1 MTGSL
6 RLRLLAGAGFFI
18 VLGLMATWYGLQQIF
33 TGYVAAQYE
42 REMTNVVDT
51 LAAGLDFT
59 EEGPVLIGTPA
70 DPRFTLPAG
79 GRYWAIVADDDEPIR
94 SRSWWDTPLDAS
106 TFTPS
111 RYDAFEIGESADGSP
126 MLVLERR
133 LSFEMMSGNGPR
145 EVTFYAGFARDEMDA
160 SIAGF
165 RREMG
170 LMLALTAFVLA
181 IAAFLQVVV
190 GLRPLTQLQAE
201 VANVRSGRLA
211 RLRSDVPTEVQPLV
225 AEINDLLDEKSAAL
239 ERARARASDLAHG
252 LKTPLTAIS
261 QIAENLP
268 PEDGEAI
275 IEHVAMIRRR
285 ADRQLQRARLGFRDS
300 GGADLGELV
309 GKLVT
314 VISTIPT
321 GHDLDWNVAIPD
333 GITPPI
339 DTADLAEA
347 LGNVLDNARKWAASS
362 VKVTAGRLRSEIV
375 IEIADDGPG
384 IAEEKREHILERGVR
399 AEDPKSET
407 GLGLSIANEIVE
419 AYGGSLDLSATRSG
433 GLRVTITLPGSVTRR
448 RTSPA

>member
-18 VLGLMATWYGLQQIF
+18 VLGLMTTWYGLQQIF

-42 REMTNVVDT
+42 REMSNVIDT

-59 EEGPVLIGTPA
+59 DEGPVLVGTPA

-79 GRYWAIVADDDEPIR
+79 GRYWAVVVGDSEPIR
-94 SRSWWDTPLDAS
+94 SRSWWDVPLDAQS
-106 TFTPS
+106 FMPS
-111 RYDAFEIGESADGSP
+111 RYDSFDVGECPDGSP

-133 LSFEMMSGNGPR
+133 LSFEMASEAEPR
-145 EVTFYAGFARDEMDA
+145 DVTFYAGFASDEMDS

-181 IAAFLQVVV
+181 IAAILQVLV
-190 GLRPLTQLQAE
+190 GLRPLTQLQSE
-201 VANVRSGRLA
+201 VAKVRAGLLA

-225 AEINDLLDEKSAAL
+225 AEINELLDEKSVAL
-239 ERARARASDLAHG
+239 DRARARASDLAHG
-252 LKTPLTAIS
+252 LKTPLTAIT
-261 QIAENLP
+261 QIAETLP
-268 PEDGEAI
+268 PENGEAI

-285 ADRQLQRARLGFRDS
+285 ADRQLQRARLGYGD
-300 GGADLGELV
+300 GEGVDLAELV
-309 GKLVT
+309 GKLVN

-321 GHDLDWNVAIPD
+321 GHELDWNVAIPE
-333 GITPPI
+333 GITPSI

-347 LGNVLDNARKWAASS
+347 LGNVLDNARKWAASR

-384 IAEEKREHILERGVR
+384 IAAEKREHILERGVH

-407 GLGLSIANEIVE
+407 GLGLSIASEIVE
-419 AYGGSLDLSATRSG
+419 AYGGSLELSETRTG
-433 GLRVTITLPGSVTRR
+433 GLCVTIALPGSATRR

>member
-6 RLRLLAGAGFFI
+6 RLRLLAGAAFFI
-18 VLGLMATWYGLQQIF
+18 ALGLLATWYGLQQIF

-51 LAAGLDFT
+51 LAAGIDFT
-59 EEGPVLIGTPA
+59 EEGAVLVGTPA
-70 DPRFTLPAG
+70 DPRFDLPAG
-79 GRYWAIVADDDEPIR
+79 GRYWAVVANDGEPIR
-94 SRSWWDTPLDAS
+94 SRSWWDTPLDPS
-106 TFTPS
+106 SFTPS
-111 RYDAFEIGESADGSP
+111 RYDAFEIGECPDGTP
-126 MLVLERR
+126 MLIMARR
-133 LSFEMMSGNGPR
+133 LNFEMTPEFGPR
-145 EVTFYAGFARDEMDA
+145 DVTFYAGFSRDEMDS
-160 SIAGF
+160 SIADF

-170 LMLALTAFVLA
+170 LMLALTALVLA
-181 IAAFLQVVV
+181 IAAVLQVLV
-190 GLRPLTQLQAE
+190 GLTPLTQLQAE

-211 RLRSDVPTEVQPLV
+211 RLRPDVPTEVQPLV
-225 AEINDLLDEKSAAL
+225 AEINDLLDEKSVAL

-300 GGADLGELV
+300 GGADLGQLV

-321 GHDLDWNVAIPD
+321 GHELDWDVAIPE

-362 VKVTAGRLRSEIV
+362 VKVTAGRLRSQIV

-399 AEDPKSET
+399 AEDPKGET
-407 GLGLSIANEIVE
+407 WLGLSIASEIID
-419 AYGGSLDLSATRSG
+419 AYGGSLDLSDTRSG
-433 GLRVTITLPGSVTRR
+433 GLRVTITLPGSVTPR